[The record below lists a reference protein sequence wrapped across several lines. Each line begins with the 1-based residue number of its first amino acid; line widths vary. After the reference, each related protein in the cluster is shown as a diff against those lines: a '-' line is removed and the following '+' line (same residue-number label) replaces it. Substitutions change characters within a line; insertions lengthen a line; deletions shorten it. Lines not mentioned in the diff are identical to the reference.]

1 MADVFS
7 SGTFLAVDGSAKVIQ
22 ASKAGYHG
30 NFAITVDV
38 TTNATTFVAAWNA
51 NTRYSHKQIAI
62 VSEATTAS
70 PLRPQT
76 VTLAGGASREDDIIN
91 YYKDRLI
98 AQYKLL
104 PKARETVDLFC
115 RAAYCNLLPLTLEN
129 SFDIETAVGAQ
140 LDMIGRI
147 IGVTRD
153 TFLSGTYTSL
163 SDTDYRFMLKMKILR
178 NQLGS
183 TLYDIDTYFWAYYP
197 NVFSVFDHKDMSISF
212 MVNST
217 NVPSTL
223 IRMLFSKDLM
233 PYPMGVIR
241 SYITYIPQLDNIF
254 GFLTNT
260 SDTTLQTG
268 IAGFN
273 SVYSSDTTSYFLSE
287 TDALVI

>member
-1 MADVFS
+1 MADVNS
-7 SGTFLAVDGSAKVIQ
+7 SGTFLAVDGSAKVIK

-30 NFAITVDV
+30 DFAITVDV

-76 VTLAGGASREDDIIN
+76 VTLAGGVSQEDNIIE
-91 YYKDRLI
+91 YYKNKLI

-115 RAAYCNLLPLTLEN
+115 RAIYCDMLPLTLEN
-129 SFDIETAVGAQ
+129 SFDIETAVGVQ
-140 LDMIGRI
+140 LDMIGDI
-147 IGVTRD
+147 IGVTRNA
-153 TFLSGTYTSL
+153 FIAGIYTEL
-163 SDTDYRFMLKMKILR
+163 LDTDYRFMLKMKILR

-183 TLYDIDTYFWAYYP
+183 TLYDIDTYFWTYYP
-197 NVFSVFDHKDMSISF
+197 YTFNVYDHKDMSISF
-212 MVNST
+212 LVNST
-217 NVPSTL
+217 VVNADL
-223 IRMLFSKDLM
+223 IKMLFSKDLM
-233 PYPMGVIR
+233 PYPMGVTR
-241 SYITYIPQLDNIF
+241 SYITYVPQMTNIF

-260 SDTTLQTG
+260 SDTTSQTD

-273 SVYSSDTTSYFLSE
+273 SNVDYDSTSYFLSE
-287 TDALVI
+287 TDALIL